1 MLTATLSA
9 DVPTSPR
16 ARRLARAIT
25 EICAPAVCGVVGL
38 VAVAI
43 HNTGSGAGAAWGGL
57 AAIFVC
63 GLPMAFVLKGV
74 RDGRWDDHHVADRN
88 KRAVPLLVAL
98 ASVIV
103 GALLLVVVQAPR
115 ELVALV
121 LTVVPELVIAI
132 AVSHWWK
139 ISIHAAVIAGLVG
152 VLMVL
157 YGPWA
162 LLGSPLVALVAWSR
176 RVLDAHSWP
185 QVWIGAAL
193 GWSIAVVVFSLL
205 R

>member
-1 MLTATLSA
+1 
-9 DVPTSPR
+9 
-16 ARRLARAIT
+16 
-25 EICAPAVCGVVGL
+25 
-38 VAVAI
+38 
-43 HNTGSGAGAAWGGL
+43 
-57 AAIFVC
+57 
-63 GLPMAFVLKGV
+63 MAFVIKGV

-103 GALLLVVVQAPR
+103 GALLLVAVQAPR

-139 ISIHAAVIAGLVG
+139 ISIHAAVIAGLIG

-162 LLGSPLVALVAWSR
+162 LLGLPLVVLVAWSR
-176 RVLDAHSWP
+176 RVLNAHSWP
-185 QVWIGAAL
+185 QVWVGAAL
-193 GWSIAVVVFSLL
+193 GWSIAVAVFS
-205 R
+205 